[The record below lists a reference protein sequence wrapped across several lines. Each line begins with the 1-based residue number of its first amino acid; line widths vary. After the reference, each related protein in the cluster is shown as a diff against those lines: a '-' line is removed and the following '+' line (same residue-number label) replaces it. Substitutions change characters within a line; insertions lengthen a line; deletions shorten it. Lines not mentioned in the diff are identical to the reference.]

1 MCRFCSYLQKIHISV
16 DNLSS
21 RYYYED
27 NKYTIKCNEQEM
39 TLRITA
45 FRKPSAVQDGNK
57 ARQSPHLLAGLAN
70 GIFAQ

>member
-1 MCRFCSYLQKIHISV
+1 MKSIK
-16 DNLSS
+16 N
-21 RYYYED
+21 
-27 NKYTIKCNEQEM
+27 TIKCNEQEM

-57 ARQSPHLLAGLAN
+57 ARQSPHLQAVLVN